1 MAAERLGLL
10 ARWLEE
16 VAAKIRE
23 LESQAR
29 IVIEEQGDQK
39 GYEALMREKA
49 LLLAGLGEE
58 AAERLEGAGGAEVER
73 VLARLERFSSSAA
86 MALDVG
92 SVFFMSALL
101 YPEDYVAGD
110 NNDLENFILSV
121 RVASAGE

>member
-29 IVIEEQGDQK
+29 SVIEEQGDQK

-49 LLLAGLGEE
+49 LLLSGLGEE
-58 AAERLEGAGGAEVER
+58 AAERLEGEDGPEAER
-73 VLARLERFSSSAA
+73 ILARLERFSSSAA

-101 YPEDYVAGD
+101 YPEDYAAGD
-110 NNDLENFILSV
+110 KNDLENFILSV
-121 RVASAGE
+121 RIASAGE